1 MPVKIF
7 FCYAHEDEPLLRQL
21 KSHLIPLKRQGL
33 IDFWYDRDIS
43 AGTEWE
49 QEISQHLNSAQI
61 ILLLVSPDFMAS
73 DYINNVELKRALERH
88 DSGEARVIPLILR
101 HVYWQEEPLGK
112 LQALPTDGKPVQSSS
127 WYNLDEAFLDIVKGI
142 SKAVEKLTTK
152 SSSNSQEIPVPTTQL
167 AASESHQDK
176 PSDTVTVLGVSER
189 IPAKVMAKVNPN
201 QTLRVSMLG
210 PSGVG
215 KTSILATMYDQLENV
230 ITRTDLQV
238 RLKTEEFNILYDRL
252 ISLKRLFATDSLVP
266 NQTQEIQ
273 ANVDWQVFDFL
284 LGRHGK
290 SLTLQLEFI
299 EYPLGWIEREATAQ
313 ERDWVLDLLRQ
324 SDAILIPI
332 DAPALMEF
340 NGRWHSE
347 RNRPELVT
355 KFIELAY
362 ENLRSPRLVIMSP
375 IRCERY
381 LKDLDYVTDM
391 VEEVKKGYDRLLGYL
406 GFGELKELI
415 AVVVAPIQTLGE
427 IVYHGSPKN
436 HYSPQF
442 AKTQRYAVYSP
453 QDSEQPLRYLLRFA
467 MRLHRDKRQSGYFA
481 LIRNMFKGDEYLIKA
496 ANDFAAGCKTS
507 SPFAVLQGQEWLD
520 LPESQL

>member
-1 MPVKIF
+1 MSNYF
-7 FCYAHEDEPLLRQL
+7 FNQ
-21 KSHLIPLKRQGL
+21 
-33 IDFWYDRDIS
+33 F
-43 AGTEWE
+43 
-49 QEISQHLNSAQI
+49 
-61 ILLLVSPDFMAS
+61 
-73 DYINNVELKRALERH
+73 RA
-88 DSGEARVIPLILR
+88 
-101 HVYWQEEPLGK
+101 
-112 LQALPTDGKPVQSSS
+112 
-127 WYNLDEAFLDIVKGI
+127 
-142 SKAVEKLTTK
+142 
-152 SSSNSQEIPVPTTQL
+152 
-167 AASESHQDK
+167 
-176 PSDTVTVLGVSER
+176 
-189 IPAKVMAKVNPN
+189 VMARVNPN

-215 KTSILATMYDQLENV
+215 KTSMLATMYDQLENV
-230 ITRTDLQV
+230 ITRADLQV
-238 RLKTEEFNILYDRL
+238 RPKAEEFDILYDRVL
-252 ISLKRLFATDSLVP
+252 SLKRLFATDGLIP
-266 NQTQEIQ
+266 DQTQGIQ
-273 ANVDWQVFDFL
+273 ASVDWRAFDFL
-284 LGRHGK
+284 LGRRGK
-290 SLTLQLEFI
+290 SPTLQLEFI
-299 EYPLGWIEREATAQ
+299 DYPGGWIDRQAKAQ

-381 LKDLDYVTDM
+381 LKDLDYEADM
-391 VEEVKKGYDRLLGYL
+391 LEEAKKGYDRLLGHL

-436 HYSPQF
+436 RYFPHF
-442 AKTQRYAVYSP
+442 MKTQPDAVYSP

-481 LIRNMFKGDEYLIKA
+481 LIRNMFRGDEHLIKA

-520 LPESQL
+520 IAGRRP